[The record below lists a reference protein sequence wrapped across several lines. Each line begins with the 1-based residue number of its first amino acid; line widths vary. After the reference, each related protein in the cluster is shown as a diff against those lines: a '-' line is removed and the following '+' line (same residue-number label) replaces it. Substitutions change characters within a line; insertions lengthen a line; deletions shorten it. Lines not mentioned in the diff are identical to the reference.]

1 MNYETLVFE
10 RENSIGILTLNLP
23 QKLNAHT
30 KRMRQELSQFWDER
44 QSDRD
49 GCRVIIM
56 TGAGRAFCAGSDID
70 EMTEENEIFEKGN
83 TEEIYRFQD
92 EIARVILLMRSSPQP
107 IIAAVRGYAAGGG
120 FSFALAAD
128 IRIADPTAKFVA
140 SYINVGLSGADM
152 GSSFHLPREVNLGFA
167 AEYLYTGEVMDAE
180 TAKRIGFVN
189 YVVQPVDL
197 MEKVKG
203 LASKMVKKSVLGL
216 RMTKET
222 INRNIG
228 CASLETAVQLENR
241 NQVICLAT
249 RSIVN
254 PFKGKRKKKAKTRE
268 D

>member
-1 MNYETLVFE
+1 MKYETLIFE
-10 RENSIGILTLNLP
+10 LEDSIGVLTLNVP

-30 KRMRQELSQFWDER
+30 KRMKQELLQFWGER

-56 TGAGRAFCAGSDID
+56 TGAGRAFCAGSDVD
-70 EMTEENEIFEKGN
+70 EVTEENGILRKRN
-83 TEEIYRFQD
+83 TEEIYRFQE
-92 EIARVILLMRSSPQP
+92 EISRVILLMRSSPQP

-140 SYINVGLSGADM
+140 SYINVGLSAADM
-152 GSSFHLPREVNLGFA
+152 GSSFHFPREVNLGFA

-189 YVVQPVDL
+189 YVVEAEEL
-197 MEKVKG
+197 MDKAKG

-216 RMTKET
+216 RMTKEAV
-222 INRNIG
+222 NRNIG

-241 NQVICLAT
+241 NQVIGLAT
-249 RSIVN
+249 GSMIN
-254 PFKGKRKKKAKTRE
+254 PLKDKGKKKTKE
-268 D
+268 GE